1 MKPALLI
8 AVAIVAV
15 LGVAAIALA
24 ATSGGDDDSTAQASA
39 TPANTATSEPTA
51 APSATPTSQ
60 PATPTATVP
69 PADTA
74 TPEPSPEPATP
85 IPSEPPFTV
94 TPAPPST
101 SLPAGRHAEP
111 APIDELDVRVAE
123 SFPPQYFL
131 YLLAGLPS
139 GCAEQYIHS
148 VARSGNEVEVEVL
161 NSIPDGTPLCT
172 AIYGQYELNINMGS
186 DFVSGQEYTVS
197 VNGGDAEFVF
207 TAQ

>member
-8 AVAIVAV
+8 GAAIVAI
-15 LGVAAIALA
+15 LGVAAIAF
-24 ATSGGDDDSTAQASA
+24 ATISDGDDDSSAQANA
-39 TPANTATSEPTA
+39 TPANTATSVPTT
-51 APSATPTSQ
+51 APSATPTVQ
-60 PATPTATVP
+60 PVTPTATNP

-74 TPEPSPEPATP
+74 TPAPTPEADTP
-85 IPSEPPFTV
+85 TPSEPPFTV

-131 YLLAGLPS
+131 YILAGLPS

-172 AIYGQYELNINMGS
+172 AIYGQYELNLPLGS
-186 DFVSGQEYTVS
+186 DFVSGQDYTVI